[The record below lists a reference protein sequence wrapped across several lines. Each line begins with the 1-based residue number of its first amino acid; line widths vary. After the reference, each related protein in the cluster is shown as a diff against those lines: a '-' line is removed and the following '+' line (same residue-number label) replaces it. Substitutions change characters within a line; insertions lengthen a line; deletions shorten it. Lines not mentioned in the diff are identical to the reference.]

1 MDKLGQVITCKN
13 LILLPWLQPWVSWRL
28 PSINITAH
36 RKTTGFLGGA
46 GAVERETK
54 RHGSHPWVGKI
65 PWRRQWK
72 LIPVFLPGESHAQRS
87 LAGYTRV
94 TPRGTRLKRLS
105 TGKLRAVYAS
115 SYLKSI
121 CHFSHFWRITTHT
134 IFYKS
139 QDIIFVTLQHLN
151 WWFNKIQRSIYST

>member
-105 TGKLRAVYAS
+105 TGKLRAVYTPLYFVKPS
-115 SYLKSI
+115 IEMLQCDKNYVLRFIKYGMCSYPSKM
-121 CHFSHFWRITTHT
+121 REMT
-134 IFYKS
+134 Y
-139 QDIIFVTLQHLN
+139 TLQI
-151 WWFNKIQRSIYST
+151 WGSI